1 MSNQTYIGLHPNNLN
16 RTNYGEVVLYVEGVP
31 VAFFSGSGDVTISGS
46 LAIEGITNVSASIAA
61 AGNDTG
67 SLMVTGSV
75 SGDTITFTKGDGT
88 TFQVTINNVAS
99 ASYATVALSA
109 SFASNATS
117 ASFANTAVSA
127 SFASSTLSASFA
139 STATSASFASSALS
153 ASFASTALS
162 ASFANSTLSASFA
175 TTAISASYAA
185 TASNVSIT
193 NDTGTNAIRYLT
205 FGDTE
210 SFTSGNDNLK
220 ASTNLS
226 FLPLTSTLSTNT
238 FSGALQGT
246 ASYASFAATASKALA
261 MSFDGNRAVTQP
273 LLPDLVNYNPGT
285 STVVD
290 FLNQVFYPEPGFGIN
305 ILSNEPFYLLET
317 ELSGSHVRGTTVSG
331 TPPESYYWMYGTA
344 SFSSNQNFIT
354 WSLQP
359 NTVLDINPVT
369 GRLFTKV
376 TLSGSAIYQA
386 PSTVSGTVIATA
398 TGGGFATKAFTV
410 TILDNEAPFIEA
422 AGVSVFSPKAS
433 GYVTA
438 SGAVVGFVTISEN
451 RDPVG
456 PPTISSIGG
465 VDAAKFLLV
474 QTSQTPSSTAYDVVT
489 TQGLTSGSYS
499 INFTGSDVHGQI
511 TTSTASF
518 TVSANNPPS
527 LFVQTPFSVL
537 VQNVSSG
544 SEYGRITVSNDT
556 GDLLDTFTLS
566 GADAGDFAVQ
576 RVSIQTD
583 TLGPYGQATS
593 IAYTQVWAI
602 NFATAPQVKSYDIT
616 ASATDNYPFASY
628 TGSLAIVNAVSA
640 SAPGVFT
647 PNGTFYIIES
657 AVSGALV
664 TTVNSGIAG
673 NQARLTTNQPVSWS
687 IDDPTGNLFIS
698 GSTIGF
704 LSMVGTLSGSAY
716 QNGNVLVADV
726 TATNTFNQTRTQ
738 TILVNIT
745 DNQPATISIA
755 PQSSNNYNTVSGRTA
770 GFGTVTV
777 TDPQSYENVRLIGIG
792 GPAGTS
798 FTTSSESP
806 AQSVIYQISSSV
818 DLNSGSYVV
827 GFTASDSYGQLTYA
841 SYPYTVAANLPPTIP
856 TTTFSKDITLA
867 VSGAS
872 FGTLTATDG
881 DNLEGLASVTLSGT
895 DSSKFVLT
903 NEGGTPQSRTYD
915 LTTNQTLSAGGYNVT
930 ASAVDNFGFTTVA
943 PLTVTVTVDAP
954 TIPTPN
960 GQFYIIESA
969 VSGSDVTTA
978 SSGIAG
984 TKAKF
989 TTNQVVTWSLQSG
1002 AVLAISQS
1010 GELSIKVPMSGSAV
1024 YSPGSIIADR
1034 VIATNQF
1041 NSSEN
1046 FDFQVLVTDDLP
1058 PVITNTLADKNNNK
1072 TTTATGFGTITVSD
1086 PQSLGNVSITDFNGP
1101 NVSDFTFT
1109 AGPAGSTRVYTV
1121 SSSAALNS
1129 GSYNFSV
1136 TASDAYAQTTAQA
1149 FTVNVLQNLPP
1160 VVTLTGFSRDLTG
1173 AVSGATVGSASIS
1186 DPQDD
1191 SIVSFTLSGADSSKF
1206 ATNLV
1211 SSTATTALYRV
1222 TTTQNLGTG
1231 SYNLTGSA
1239 TDSFGL
1245 TTVTPIP
1252 VTVTSTA
1259 PAVPIQN
1266 AVNFYII
1273 ESALSGSNVVVN
1285 NDGFTGVQ
1293 ADMNTD
1299 QAVTWSIKSPSTYL
1313 AIDTAGGLS
1322 VKTNISGSAKN
1333 ASGAPFNLISEYVV
1347 ATNAVGGS
1355 SEALV
1360 NVQVTANAAPTL
1372 SYTGLTV
1379 NEGSADAGDTV
1390 GTVTATDP
1398 QSLDSITSVIISGG
1412 THAANFTL
1420 VQTGTT
1426 SYTKTYNI
1434 NVAGSNL
1441 AAGTYSIEL
1450 TGRDSFNKTT
1460 TETKTVTVNSVAATN
1475 TVYVYGSTRGAT
1487 SINSEATAISALGDP
1502 GADGLSII
1510 ANSPIDK
1517 FISGSIS
1524 ISPITVPGGTVTLIK
1539 SGSLPSLTSLN
1550 TLGNLNFSAAI
1561 QQIIILFPSGSNLG
1575 AQPSSMY
1582 DGTLPASSPVA
1593 NRYALY
1599 DANPTIPGVVGSG
1612 IYYFDLLTS
1621 KDGYSRWGM
1630 IFSESGNQ
1638 NNATFHIVPD
1648 SGSAP

>member
-1 MSNQTYIGLHPNNLN
+1 MVEVTFEIAANTPPSMSIYSG
-16 RTNYGEVVLYVEGVP
+16 
-31 VAFFSGSGDVTISGS
+31 FSGQ
-46 LAIEGITNVSASIAA
+46 AA
-61 AGNDTG
+61 N
-67 SLMVTGSV
+67 
-75 SGDTITFTKGDGT
+75 
-88 TFQVTINNVAS
+88 
-99 ASYATVALSA
+99 
-109 SFASNATS
+109 
-117 ASFANTAVSA
+117 
-127 SFASSTLSASFA
+127 
-139 STATSASFASSALS
+139 
-153 ASFASTALS
+153 
-162 ASFANSTLSASFA
+162 
-175 TTAISASYAA
+175 
-185 TASNVSIT
+185 
-193 NDTGTNAIRYLT
+193 
-205 FGDTE
+205 
-210 SFTSGNDNLK
+210 
-220 ASTNLS
+220 
-226 FLPLTSTLSTNT
+226 
-238 FSGALQGT
+238 
-246 ASYASFAATASKALA
+246 
-261 MSFDGNRAVTQP
+261 
-273 LLPDLVNYNPGT
+273 
-285 STVVD
+285 
-290 FLNQVFYPEPGFGIN
+290 
-305 ILSNEPFYLLET
+305 
-317 ELSGSHVRGTTVSG
+317 
-331 TPPESYYWMYGTA
+331 
-344 SFSSNQNFIT
+344 
-354 WSLQP
+354 
-359 NTVLDINPVT
+359 
-369 GRLFTKV
+369 
-376 TLSGSAIYQA
+376 
-386 PSTVSGTVIATA
+386 
-398 TGGGFATKAFTV
+398 
-410 TILDNEAPFIEA
+410 
-422 AGVSVFSPKAS
+422 
-433 GYVTA
+433 
-438 SGAVVGFVTISEN
+438 
-451 RDPVG
+451 
-456 PPTISSIGG
+456 
-465 VDAAKFLLV
+465 
-474 QTSQTPSSTAYDVVT
+474 
-489 TQGLTSGSYS
+489 LTSGSTFGT
-499 INFTGSDVHGQI
+499 IQ
-511 TTSTASF
+511 
-518 TVSANNPPS
+518 
-527 LFVQTPFSVL
+527 
-537 VQNVSSG
+537 
-544 SEYGRITVSNDT
+544 VSNDYGDTVGVFSIT
-556 GDLLDTFTLS
+556 GPDAALFDTTRTFNLYYALPYTGEYLALNS
-566 GADAGDFAVQ
+566 VSRYAISFKSDA
-576 RVSIQTD
+576 
-583 TLGPYGQATS
+583 
-593 IAYTQVWAI
+593 QVG
-602 NFATAPQVKSYDIT
+602 SYNIT
-616 ASATDNYPFASY
+616 ASATDDFRFTS
-628 TGSLAIVNAVSA
+628 SLAIPNTVVA
-640 SAPGVFT
+640 SIPTTPT

-657 AVSGALV
+657 GLTGDSI
-664 TTVNSGIAG
+664 TTTTTGIAG
-673 NQARLTTNQPVSWS
+673 TAALLVTNQPVSWS
-687 IDDPTGNLFIS
+687 IVSDQTGGLIAIS
-698 GSTIGF
+698 GSNTG
-704 LSMVGTLSGSAY
+704 LLTLGGNLSGSGITPGT
-716 QNGNVLVADV
+716 QPVISVK
-726 TATNTFNQTRTQ
+726 ATNSSNLSSFANVF
-738 TILVNIT
+738 INVT

-755 PQSSNNYNTVSGRTA
+755 PQSPNNYNTVSGRTA

-806 AQSVIYQISSSV
+806 ALSVIYQISSSV

-827 GFTASDSYGQLTYA
+827 GFTASDAFNQLTYA
-841 SYPYTVAANLPPTIP
+841 TQTYTITPNLPPTIP

-881 DNLEGLASVTLSGT
+881 DSLEGLASVTLSGT

-903 NEGGTPQSRTYD
+903 NEGGTPQSRTYN

-930 ASAVDNFGFTTVA
+930 ASAVDNFGFTTTA

-954 TIPTPN
+954 AIPTPN

-989 TTNQVVTWSLQSG
+989 TTNQTVTWSLQSG

-1024 YSPGSIIADR
+1024 YLPGSIIADR

-1041 NSSEN
+1041 SAAEQ

-1072 TTTATGFGTITVSD
+1072 TTTTTGFGTITVSD

-1129 GSYNFSV
+1129 GSYSFSV
-1136 TASDAYAQTTAQA
+1136 TASDAYAQTTAEA
-1149 FTVNVLQNLPP
+1149 FTINVIQNLAPT
-1160 VVTLTGFSRDLTG
+1160 VTLSGFSRDLTG
-1173 AVSGATVGSASIS
+1173 AVNGATVGSASIA

-1191 SIVSFTLSGADSSKF
+1191 SIVSFTLSGTDSSKF

-1222 TTTQNLGTG
+1222 TTTQNLTTG

-1299 QAVTWSIKSPSTYL
+1299 QPVTWSIKSPSTYL
-1313 AIDTAGGLS
+1313 AIDSNGGLS

-1360 NVQVTANAAPTL
+1360 NVQLTANAAPEF
-1372 SYTGLTV
+1372 SYTGLVV

-1412 THAANFTL
+1412 ANAGSFEL
-1420 VQTGTT
+1420 VETGAT
-1426 SYTKTYNI
+1426 SYTKSYNI
-1434 NVAGSNL
+1434 NVSGSNL
-1441 AAGTYSIEL
+1441 AAGSYGIEL
-1450 TGRDSFNKTT
+1450 TGRDSFNKTV
-1460 TETKTVTVNSVAATN
+1460 TETKTVVVNSVAATN

-1487 SINSEATAISALGDP
+1487 SINSEVQAIGALGDP
-1502 GADGLSII
+1502 GADELSIV
-1510 ANSPIDK
+1510 ANSPIAR
-1517 FISGSIS
+1517 FISGSIGSGS
-1524 ISPITVPGGTVTLIK
+1524 ISVPGGTVTLIK
-1539 SGSLPSLTSLN
+1539 TGSLPTLTDLN

-1561 QQIIILFPSGSNLG
+1561 QQIIILFPSGSTLG

-1612 IYYFDLLTS
+1612 VYYFNLLAS
-1621 KDGYSRWGM
+1621 KNGYSRWGM